1 MVLQAAHSRAN
12 ELGLGENTTGSGDA
26 EPTSCGLGASK
37 MHVSMGG
44 MVHLYL
50 IDLHSKLGNVMLVVH
65 EILWSFVVFTWMCDK
80 ILLVLTWMRDKREL
94 M

>member
-1 MVLQAAHSRAN
+1 
-12 ELGLGENTTGSGDA
+12 
-26 EPTSCGLGASK
+26 
-37 MHVSMGG
+37 
-44 MVHLYL
+44 
-50 IDLHSKLGNVMLVVH
+50 MLEATKVH